1 MHYEVLVTLSG
12 AMAIALQA
20 LESRKE
26 RDEKGF
32 QAAAAATQGKAQSK
46 AKSKSKVSAKA
57 VMKKPCKHEDEES
70 TITQDYPEAGEA
82 DELVLDDDEEDEEEE
97 DEEDDEGDK

>member
-46 AKSKSKVSAKA
+46 AKSKSKVS
-57 VMKKPCKHEDEES
+57 
-70 TITQDYPEAGEA
+70 Q
-82 DELVLDDDEEDEEEE
+82 
-97 DEEDDEGDK
+97 